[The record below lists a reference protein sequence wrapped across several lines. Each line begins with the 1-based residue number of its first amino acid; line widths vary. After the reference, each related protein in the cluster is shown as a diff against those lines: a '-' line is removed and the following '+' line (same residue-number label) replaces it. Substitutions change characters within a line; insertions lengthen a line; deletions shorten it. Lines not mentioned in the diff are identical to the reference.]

1 MQVLMKTILIIGSK
15 KEMIEE
21 EKLMV
26 VARDSDEIKEQT
38 VS

>member
-1 MQVLMKTILIIGSK
+1 MKTILIIGSK

-21 EKLMV
+21 EKLIII
-26 VARDSDEIKEQT
+26 ARDSDEIKEQT

>member
-15 KEMIEE
+15 KEIIE